1 MGLGMRQAAIWLAL
15 AVFGSF
21 LLLMALRASPAAAC
35 KGDGPCDSPTTK
47 VHCPA
52 MTLGSSAT
60 YSAQFTGIPKDGR
73 NLKYTIKNASTGQ
86 VYDEA
91 HPICANNTMSVSA
104 QRISGGT
111 TDEYKV
117 DYTLTSNG
125 ASNPAEEHDVIVTA
139 DWDRESDL
147 GAIKVLLGGE
157 RDVNAEEEVTIA
169 LTIHNYGPAPTNGVL
184 LVDKGSAFSIKQFE
198 VTGIDQVAG
207 PKPTVE
213 PGLVSD
219 DKSESKSI
227 KGQWGV
233 IQPGEDVTILVH
245 VRVKVGFKEVG
256 DVLEV
261 KHRSDSKRVE
271 PSPDPHPNE
280 DFLKF
285 KVRSAPDSK
294 IKAAGAGG
302 ANGTATPA
310 KPALEVVRPGLGIE
324 PLIARLK
331 KVQVAILRLGG
342 GKALQG
348 GLPEKPTRK
357 AGGCKWLANKGGRKF
372 TGRKRSAAGICDSPV
387 WIDATGT
394 SRWSLDLVRSLPT
407 GKYVVYSRAV
417 GSNGVAESEFTAKD
431 GNRKAIL
438 VH

>member
-1 MGLGMRQAAIWLAL
+1 MRQLAVSTAL
-15 AVFGSF
+15 AVLAVFAA
-21 LLLMALRASPAAAC
+21 MALHPASAAAC
-35 KGDGPCDSPTTK
+35 KGDGPCNSAIEK
-47 VHCPA
+47 VQCPA
-52 MTLGSSAT
+52 TPAGSTGAGFAT
-60 YSAQFTGIPKDGR
+60 FNIPKDAR
-73 NLKYTIKNASTGQ
+73 TVVYHIKDAVSGIE
-86 VYDEA
+86 YGPA
-91 HPICANNTMSVSA
+91 APICL
-104 QRISGGT
+104 GT
-111 TDEYKV
+111 TMEVAAKREAGATEDTFRV
-117 DYTLTSNG
+117 DYTLKSDGT
-125 ASNPAEEHDVIVTA
+125 SNPAEEHDVIVTA
-139 DWDRESDL
+139 DWVRESDL
-147 GAIKVLLGGE
+147 GATKVLLGGE
-157 RDVNAEEEVTIA
+157 RDVNAEEEITIA

-184 LVDKGSAFSIKQFE
+184 LADKGLAFSNEQFK

-213 PGLVSD
+213 PGLVKD
-219 DKSESKSI
+219 EKSESKSI
-227 KGQWGV
+227 KAQWGV

-245 VRVKVGFKEVG
+245 VRVKAGFREAG

-271 PSPDPHPNE
+271 PTPDPHLNE
-280 DFLKF
+280 AFLKF

-294 IKAAGAGG
+294 ITAAGAGG
-302 ANGTATPA
+302 AGGAATPA
-310 KPALEVVRPGLGIE
+310 KPALEVMRPGLGIE
-324 PLIARLK
+324 PLVARLK
-331 KVQVAILRLGG
+331 KVQVAIFRLGG
-342 GKALQG
+342 GKALKG

-372 TGRKRSAAGICDSPV
+372 TGRKRSAAGVCDSPV

-431 GNRKAIL
+431 GNRKAIF